1 MGKKKTKD
9 KSDKTNVMRI
19 LDKAKIP
26 YEAFYYEH
34 RDDIPFDGAAVAR
47 SMGEA
52 PGAVFKTLVTRGK
65 SGGYFVFVIPVE
77 EELDLKAAARAVGEK
92 SVEMLAVKD
101 LLAVTGYLR
110 GGCSPIGMKKPFVT
124 VVDES
129 ARKQEGI
136 HISAGRRGTQVLLAP
151 DDLAAL
157 IRATFA
163 EVTMA

>member
-47 SMGEA
+47 SMGEDPA
-52 PGAVFKTLVTRGK
+52 TVFKTLVTRGK